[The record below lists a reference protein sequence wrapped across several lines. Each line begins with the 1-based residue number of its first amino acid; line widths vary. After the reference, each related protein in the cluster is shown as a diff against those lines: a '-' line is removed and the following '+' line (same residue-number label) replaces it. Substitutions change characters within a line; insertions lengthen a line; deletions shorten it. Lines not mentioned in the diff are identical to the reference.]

1 MSWIY
6 GAFQIAKQDL
16 EMCTKSC
23 KHNDIDNLLCVC
35 VLFFKKLLLL
45 SSNCIW
51 LILRHNQLYTNLLHF
66 TRTCIYSI
74 KYVCTLRFMVT
85 YIICWNFY
93 VNYIAELFNLKASTF
108 VTGFFFYRPASW
120 MWFWCFGQDLI
131 LLVPAVFLLLESFS
145 AFFLILF
152 VNIFS

>member
-1 MSWIY
+1 MVLFRLQNRIWKCVQNHVSTMTLTIFFVCVFY
-6 GAFQIAKQDL
+6 FSKSCFCYHQIAYDSYWVII
-16 EMCTKSC
+16 SC
-23 KHNDIDNLLCVC
+23 IPIYYILHVHVYIQLNMC
-35 VLFFKKLLLL
+35 VLYGL
-45 SSNCIW
+45 W
-51 LILRHNQLYTNLLHF
+51 
-66 TRTCIYSI
+66 
-74 KYVCTLRFMVT
+74 FMVT

-108 VTGFFFYRPASW
+108 VTGGFFYRPASW
-120 MWFWCFGQDLI
+120 MWFWCFGQEDLI

>member
-51 LILRHNQLYTNLLHF
+51 LILSHNQLYTYLLHF

-85 YIICWNFY
+85 YIICWKFY

-108 VTGFFFYRPASW
+108 VTGVFFIDLLRECGSDVLVKKIWYY
-120 MWFWCFGQDLI
+120 WCL
-131 LLVPAVFLLLESFS
+131 VFLLLESFS